1 MYDLSNP
8 ATIRR
13 ILQETGFTFKK
24 QLGQNFL
31 VDGSVCPRMAEAAVT
46 PEHNVLE
53 IGPGIG
59 VLTAELAKVAKK
71 VVAVEIDRSLQPIL
85 GKTLAPFDNTE
96 VVWGDVL
103 KLDLPALVAQQ
114 FAGGPVAIC
123 ANLPYYV
130 TSPILMHLLES
141 RLDVESITVMV
152 QKEAAERLCAPISS
166 REAGAISV
174 AVAYYSQPEILFY
187 VDRDSFMPPPNVD
200 SAVIRLNIRKEPPVQ
215 VPDEKYFFRLV
226 KAAFAQRRKTFVNS
240 VSATMGVDKALLRQ
254 ALATAGQEETVRAER
269 LTLQQLADIST
280 FLHQAENK

>member
-8 ATIRR
+8 NTVKR
-13 ILQETGFTFKK
+13 ILSENGFAFKK

-31 VDGSVCPRMAEAAVT
+31 IDGTVCPRMAEAAVT
-46 PEHNVLE
+46 EKHNVLE

-59 VLTAELAKVAKK
+59 VLTAELAKAAKK
-71 VVAVEIDRSLQPIL
+71 VVAVEIDRALQPVL
-85 GKTLAPFDNTE
+85 AKTLAPYPNAK

-103 KLDLPALVAQQ
+103 KLDLPKL
-114 FAGGPVAIC
+114 FAEEFDDDPIAIC

-141 RLDVESITVMV
+141 RLPVESITVMV
-152 QKEAAERLCAPISS
+152 QKEAAERLCADISS

-174 AVAYYSQPEILFY
+174 AVSYYASPEILFY

-200 SAVIRLNIRKEPPVQ
+200 SAVIRLDIRSVPPVQ
-215 VPDEKYFFRLV
+215 VPDEAAFFKLV

-240 VSATMGVDKALLRQ
+240 VSSAMGVEKDLLRR
-254 ALATAGQEETVRAER
+254 ALEQIGQTETVRAER
-269 LTLQQLADIST
+269 LTLEELAQICT
-280 FLHQAENK
+280 YLYNEKK

>member
-8 ATIRR
+8 NTVKR
-13 ILQETGFTFKK
+13 ILSENGFAFKK

-31 VDGSVCPRMAEAAVT
+31 IDGTVCPRMAAAAVT

-71 VVAVEIDRSLQPIL
+71 VVAVEIDRALQPVL
-85 GKTLAPFDNTE
+85 AKTLAPYPNAQ

-103 KLDLPALVAQQ
+103 KLDLPALLAEK
-114 FAGGPVAIC
+114 FDNGPVAIC

-141 RLDVESITVMV
+141 RLPVESITVMV
-152 QKEAAERLCAPISS
+152 QKEAAQRLCADISS

-174 AVAYYSQPEILFY
+174 AVWYYAQPEILFY

-200 SAVIRLNIRKEPPVQ
+200 SAVIRLDIRSTPPVQ
-215 VPDEKYFFRLV
+215 VPDEGAFFKLV

-240 VSATMGVDKALLRQ
+240 VSSAMGVDKDLLRQ
-254 ALATAGQEETVRAER
+254 VLTEIGQTETVRAER
-269 LTLQQLADIST
+269 LTLEELAQICT
-280 FLHQAENK
+280 LLYGAKK

>member
-8 ATIRR
+8 NTVKR
-13 ILQETGFTFKK
+13 ILSESGFAFKK

-31 VDGSVCPRMAEAAVT
+31 IDGTVCPRMAEAAVT
-46 PEHNVLE
+46 PLHNVLE

-59 VLTAELAKVAKK
+59 VLTAELAKAAKK
-71 VVAVEIDRSLQPIL
+71 VVAVEIDRALQPVL
-85 GKTLAPFDNTE
+85 AKTLAPYSNAK

-103 KLDLPALVAQQ
+103 KLDLPKL
-114 FAGGPVAIC
+114 FAEEFDGGPIAIC

-141 RLDVESITVMV
+141 RLPVESITVMV
-152 QKEAAERLCAPISS
+152 QKEAAERLCADISS

-174 AVAYYSQPEILFY
+174 AVSYYASPEILFY

-200 SAVIRLNIRKEPPVQ
+200 SAVIRLDIRSVPPVQ
-215 VPDEKYFFRLV
+215 VPDEAAFFKLV

-240 VSATMGVDKALLRQ
+240 VSSAMGVEKDLLRRALEQIGQ
-254 ALATAGQEETVRAER
+254 AETVRAER
-269 LTLQQLADIST
+269 LTLEELAQICT
-280 FLHQAENK
+280 FLQGEKK